1 MSDLIVN
8 NFLQYLNKERRLS
21 DNTLESYSRDISQFN
36 EYLVENDLPNFI
48 EINKTVIITYLLY
61 LQRLGRSNSTISR
74 NLASIRSFYQYLFSN
89 HLIKEDPTTN
99 LKSPKSE
106 KKVPVILTNNE
117 INILLSQPNTTSAKG
132 ARDKAMLELTYAS
145 GLRVSQIIALEIKD
159 IDLENSIIHL
169 KDDKDRVI
177 PLGSKAKNSI
187 IHYLNNFRTDAMDS
201 EPLFLNMRGAS
212 LSRQGFW
219 KIIKYYNKKSS
230 IKKDITP
237 QILRH
242 SFAIHMINNGA
253 DINVVKEILGHSD
266 LSTTEA
272 YSFQLNRNKLKDTFK
287 KTHPRA

>member
-21 DNTLESYSRDISQFN
+21 DNTLEAYSRDIFQLK

-89 HLIKEDPTTN
+89 HLIKEDPTTD

-106 KKVPVILTNNE
+106 KKVPVILTNKE

-132 ARDKAMLELTYAS
+132 SRDKAMLELTYAS
-145 GLRVSQIIALEIKD
+145 GLRVSQIIALQIKD
-159 IDLENSIIHL
+159 IDLDNSIIHL

-201 EPLFLNMRGAS
+201 EPLFLNMRGGS

-272 YSFQLNRNKLKDTFK
+272 YSFQLTSNKLKDTFK